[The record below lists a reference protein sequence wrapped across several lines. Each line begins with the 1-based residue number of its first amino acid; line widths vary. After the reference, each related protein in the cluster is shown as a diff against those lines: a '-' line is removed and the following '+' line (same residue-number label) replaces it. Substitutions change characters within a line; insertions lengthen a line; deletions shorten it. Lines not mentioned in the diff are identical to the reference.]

1 MSHAQWS
8 KTIRSKVNAS
18 WNLHQL
24 LPSDLDF
31 FLLLSSIVGIYGSP
45 GQANYAAGCTF
56 QDALARHRTT
66 AGRPASVSLDLG
78 WMRDDG
84 VVRES
89 ADYARRL
96 AGTANFN
103 PVATAD
109 LLALLDHYCD
119 PALGPLSPDQSQ
131 LLMGASTPAEAR
143 SRGGDAFW
151 ASRTRMFDGFDVEL
165 EATASGVAAGA
176 ETARGDDLDAAQ
188 LFTRADGPLE
198 RIGIVVAALKSKLA
212 RALGVEAKEIEGG
225 KGLADYGVDS
235 LMAVELRNWVQRD
248 FGVSLAVF
256 EIMQNG
262 KKIDDIGMLVEDKR
276 GNGTT

>member
-1 MSHAQWS
+1 MTHAQWS

-24 LPSDLDF
+24 LPGDLDF
-31 FLLLSSIVGIYGSP
+31 FLLLSSIGGIYGSP

-66 AGRPASVSLDLG
+66 AGRPASVSLNLG

-89 ADYARRL
+89 AALARRL
-96 AGTANFN
+96 ASTANYS
-103 PVATAD
+103 PVATTD

-119 PALGPLSPDQSQ
+119 PALEPLSPDQSQ
-131 LLMGASTPAEAR
+131 LLIGASTPAEAR

-151 ASRTRMFDGFDVEL
+151 ASRTRMFAGFDIEL
-165 EATASGVAAGA
+165 EATASGMAASA
-176 ETARGDDLDAAQ
+176 ETAKGDDLDAAK
-188 LFTRADGPLE
+188 LFIQAEGPLE
-198 RIGIVVAALKSKLA
+198 RIGVVITALKSKLA

-235 LMAVELRNWVQRD
+235 LMAVELRNWIQRD
-248 FGVSLAVF
+248 FCVSLAVF

-262 KKIDDIGMLVEDKR
+262 KTIDDIGILVEDKR

>member
-1 MSHAQWS
+1 MTHAEWS

-31 FLLLSSIVGIYGSP
+31 FFLLSSIVGIYGSP

-96 AGTANFN
+96 ASTANFN
-103 PVATAD
+103 PVATTD
-109 LLALLDHYCD
+109 LLALLDHYCN
-119 PALGPLSPDQSQ
+119 PALEPLSPDQSQ
-131 LLMGASTPAEAR
+131 LLIGASTPAEAR

-151 ASRTRMFDGFDVEL
+151 ASRTRMFAGFDVEL
-165 EATASGVAAGA
+165 EAAASGMAASA
-176 ETARGDDLDAAQ
+176 ETAKGDDLDVAQ
-188 LFTRADGPLE
+188 LFIQADGPLT
-198 RIGIVVAALKSKLA
+198 RIGIVVTALKSKLA

-235 LMAVELRNWVQRD
+235 LMAVELRNWIQRD
-248 FGVSLAVF
+248 FGVSPAVF

-276 GNGTT
+276 GNATT